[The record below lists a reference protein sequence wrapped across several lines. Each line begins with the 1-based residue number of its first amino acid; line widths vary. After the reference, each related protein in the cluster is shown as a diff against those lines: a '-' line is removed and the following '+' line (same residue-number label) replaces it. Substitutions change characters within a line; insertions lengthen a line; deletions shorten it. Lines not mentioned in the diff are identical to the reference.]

1 MFRSAL
7 ASRHRRR
14 CSLIAVIIT
23 AGTVILNLPWARQRV
38 PGASLLFALELKLI
52 DWRFQERGR
61 RPPPADVVIA
71 AVDEDAIRQE
81 GRWPW
86 PRCKMGQVIHSLRAV
101 GARAIVLDIFYAERD
116 ASPGGAESD
125 QALARATQRA
135 GNVFHAWFG
144 ATDRSGAAS
153 VPQGSLQALTERAW
167 SMQLASRPGQG
178 ILSYAS
184 VTPPLPE
191 LTRAARGV
199 GYADLQDSGD
209 GVFRFYDLAARY
221 GGVVYPS
228 LALSVVAS
236 DLGVPPERV
245 SLTPGRTV
253 RLGDQMELPL
263 AAGGRA
269 LLDFY
274 GPDGTISR
282 LSVADILARRVSPHE
297 IAGKIVLVGATAKGA
312 YELRPSPF
320 GAVFYGVE
328 LQATAIGNLL
338 SGEGLRVSSLGTDL
352 LITIGFGLIVGLGL
366 PLWRPA
372 VGSVLSLA
380 LFLGYNTLGAV
391 LFSRTSYV
399 MPMAAPNVAL
409 VACVLAISVYRL
421 STEERRRSRITTMF
435 GLFVPPEV
443 VQQLA
448 AEEAPTT
455 RLEADRREVTILFS
469 DVWDFTSYTER
480 RQAEDVV
487 ALLNR
492 YFSLMHEVVWQFG
505 GTLDKYMGD
514 GLMAFF
520 GAPTH
525 QEDHAERA
533 VLAAL
538 EMQRQT
544 RLHQKEWAAF
554 GLTNLRVGI
563 GLHTGQALVGYA
575 GSKGRMQYTC
585 LGNAVNLASRLEELN
600 REFNTKILISDA
612 LYERVKGVVEAKPI
626 GRARIRGLSSE
637 VLVYSVMGAAVESGT
652 DRDALPGGTRDDAEE
667 ANPRPAGDAPA
678 RLHDS

>member
-14 CSLIAVIIT
+14 CSLIAVVIT
-23 AGTVILNLPWARQRV
+23 AGTVILNLPWARERV

-61 RPPPADVVIA
+61 RPPPPDIVIA

-86 PRCKMGQVIHSLRAV
+86 PRRKMAQVIDALRAA

-116 ASPGGAESD
+116 ASPGGAASD
-125 QALARATQRA
+125 QALARATRRA

-144 ATDRSGAAS
+144 TTDGSGNVS
-153 VPQGSLQALTERAW
+153 VPQRGLQAFAERAW
-167 SMQLASRPGQG
+167 PVRLVSRPDHD

-209 GVFRFYDLAARY
+209 GVFRFYDLAARH
-221 GGVVYPS
+221 GGALYPS

-236 DLGVPPERV
+236 DLAVPPERV
-245 SLTPGRTV
+245 SLTPGRAL
-253 RLGDQMELPL
+253 RLGDQVKLPL
-263 AAGGRA
+263 AANGQA

-274 GPDGTISR
+274 GPEGTIPR
-282 LSVADILARRVSPHE
+282 LSVADILARRVSPQD
-297 IAGKIVLVGATAKGA
+297 IAGKIVLVGVTAKGA

-320 GAVFYGVE
+320 GAVFHGVE

-338 SGEGLRVSSLGTDL
+338 SGQGLRVSGMAADL
-352 LITIGFGLIVGLGL
+352 LITIGFGLIVGFGL

-372 VGSVLSLA
+372 VGSVLSFA
-380 LFLGYNTLGAV
+380 LFLGYNILCAV
-391 LFSRTSYV
+391 LFSRANCV

-409 VACVLAISVYRL
+409 VACVLAILAYRL

-443 VQQLA
+443 VRQLA
-448 AEEAPTT
+448 AEEAPTA

-469 DVWDFTSYTER
+469 DVWDFTSYAER
-480 RQAEDVV
+480 RRAEDVV

-520 GAPTH
+520 GAPTY
-525 QEDHAERA
+525 QEDHPTKA

-538 EMQRQT
+538 EMLRQT
-544 RLHQKEWAAF
+544 RLHQQEWAAF

-563 GLHTGQALVGYA
+563 GLHTGEALVGYA

-600 REFNTKILISDA
+600 REFNTEILISDA
-612 LYERVKGVVEAKPI
+612 LYERVRNVVEAKPI

-637 VLVYSVMGAAVESGT
+637 VLVYSVTRAGPESGA
-652 DRDALPGGTRDDAEE
+652 DREALPGGTRDDGEE
-667 ANPRPAGDAPA
+667 PNPRPVGDAPG
-678 RLHDS
+678 RPHDS